1 MGPLPSSP
9 PGLLSV
15 TFSTF
20 TSSTRSV
27 FFAAPL
33 PTPGISRMW
42 ILMLLPPPNPE
53 FLLLEG
59 EVPVGGTAMV
69 WLAVNQSTTSWNLS
83 PAGPCLLSHF
93 GSSRYSSFWN
103 GFLLLAYSN
112 PTYEM
117 SPPPCQLLWA
127 PFWVPVLWVCTT
139 QWHLSLCLH
148 SFNKHVEL
156 LLCGRHWAGCWGYLG
171 ELPVLMGLML

>member
-20 TSSTRSV
+20 TSSARSV

-42 ILMLLPPPNPE
+42 ILMLLPTPNPE

-117 SPPPCQLLWA
+117 SPPPASYCEPLSGFLYCGS
-127 PFWVPVLWVCTT
+127 VPHNDIYHSVFTHST
-139 QWHLSLCLH
+139 NTLSSYC
-148 SFNKHVEL
+148 VVDT
-156 LLCGRHWAGCWGYLG
+156 GQGAGDTLVNYLSSWG
-171 ELPVLMGLML
+171 